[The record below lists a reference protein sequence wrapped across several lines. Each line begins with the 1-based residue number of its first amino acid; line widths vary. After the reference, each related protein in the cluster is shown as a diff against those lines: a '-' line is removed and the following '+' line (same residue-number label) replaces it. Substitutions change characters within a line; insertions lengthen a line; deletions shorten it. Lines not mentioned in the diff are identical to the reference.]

1 MPTIEEILANLDSV
15 DDGSSDT
22 DEKPAGS
29 QEGDAKGLRA
39 ELEKYVKKANS
50 LEKKYNAVAAE
61 FEKQREEQRTLSTTS
76 TFKELGLTEKQ
87 AQLFLKTNDG
97 DVTKEAI
104 EAFVEDYGFK
114 PAENK
119 DAAND
124 SGGTFKPGSGVAD
137 AGAGTTAGFMSEE
150 EATQL
155 RRTDAR
161 AYARAIQE
169 GRVATKSERPTKSAY
184 LNRIRGG

>member
-1 MPTIEEILANLDSV
+1 MPTIEEILADLNDEGDEPT
-15 DDGSSDT
+15 DD
-22 DEKPAGS
+22 KPAGS
-29 QEGDAKGLRA
+29 QDGEAKGLRA

-50 LEKKYNAVAAE
+50 LEKKYNAVTAA
-61 FEKQREEQRTLSTTS
+61 FEEQRAEQRASQTTA
-76 TFKELGLTEKQ
+76 TFKELGLSEKQ

-114 PAENK
+114 PAESTPTSTG
-119 DAAND
+119 
-124 SGGTFKPGSGVAD
+124 SGDTSFKPGTGVAD
-137 AGAGTTAGFMSEE
+137 AAAGSTAGFMSEE

-169 GRVATKSERPTKSAY
+169 GRVATKSERPTKGDY
-184 LNRIRGG
+184 IKRVRGG